1 MHRFMRCTW
10 AVWMALAA
18 SLPAFGQILPKD
30 AGIPVID
37 WKDAPKHVDHEVIV
51 QGRIVQARNIGK
63 ITFLNF
69 DTARSFTA
77 VVHQPNYKNF
87 PQPPHTLYAH
97 KLLRIRGEVT
107 TYQGKPQ
114 IEVAKPDQVTVLEEE
129 LPIPPPVEHKAR
141 AFDGTVTIG
150 TFNILDLF
158 DEHDCPYHTDEGT
171 PAKPKEQLEKI
182 AERIRAA
189 DADVLA
195 LEEVES
201 RFYLQQ
207 FVAAML
213 PDMGYQHVVCFEGN
227 DKRGIDV
234 AILSRFP
241 VGPVTSHMYER
252 FSDGSGSE
260 TWFHRDLLQVRIDPP
275 DAPSFQAFVVHFKSK
290 RGGGDTE
297 KTRLAECRQAR
308 KILDQELTKDK
319 DALFVICGDF
329 NDTFESSP
337 LKAIRGTGPTALVD
351 FMRDFAKDAV
361 TYNNNPHRSTID
373 YILASPGMGGRYVDK
388 SYRVIDGTIETGGSD
403 HNPVIAKFK
412 LK

>member
-1 MHRFMRCTW
+1 MRIFKSI
-10 AVWMALAA
+10 ALAVFLVQA
-18 SLPAFGQILPKD
+18 AALPGVGQILPKD
-30 AGIPVID
+30 AGIPIID

-51 QGRIVQARNIGK
+51 QGRIVAARNIGK

-87 PQPPHTLYAH
+87 SQPPHTLYAH
-97 KLLRIRGEVT
+97 KLVRIRGEIT

-150 TFNILDLF
+150 AFNVLNLF
-158 DEHDCPYHTDEGT
+158 DEHDDPYHTDEGT
-171 PAKPKEQLEKI
+171 PAKPKEQLEKV

-213 PDMGYQHVVCFEGN
+213 SDMGYQHVVCFEGN

-234 AILSRFP
+234 ALLSRFP

-260 TWFHRDLLQVRIDPP
+260 TWFQRDLLQVRIDPP
-275 DAPSFQAFVVHFKSK
+275 EAPSFQVFVVHFKSK

-297 KTRLAECRQAR
+297 RTRLAECRQAR
-308 KILDQELTKDK
+308 KILDQELAKDK
-319 DALFVICGDF
+319 DALFVTCGDF
-329 NDTFESSP
+329 NDTFDSSP
-337 LKAIRGTGPTALVD
+337 LKAIRGTGATALVD
-351 FMRDFAKDAV
+351 FMKDFAKDAV

-403 HNPVIAKFK
+403 HNPVVAKFK